1 MKTGHPVVNGITGY
15 VSPEAFMHFKALL
28 GKFSL
33 VNKDLYY
40 KLSVA
45 VALFLSCR
53 LRGFSFLPLNMKF

>member
-1 MKTGHPVVNGITGY
+1 MFP
-15 VSPEAFMHFKALL
+15 PEAFMHFKALL

-45 VALFLSCR
+45 VALF
-53 LRGFSFLPLNMKF
+53 FFLPVAGFLFFAVKY